1 MTCAHVLGLI
11 DAGPLAD
18 YPRAHLEM
26 AWRHARGC
34 PTCGPALG
42 AATALTAGLHT
53 LPRPAAPPDLEAI
66 VMARIARVERDRQP
80 AEAAAAN
87 ASAGGRWMSW
97 PVWTTALGGVAAGV
111 SIVTT
116 MRPMDLASPKVG
128 GIAASLVA
136 VPHIGASVLI
146 LTAGL
151 VLYVA
156 GLFGSIRDQ
165 GRS

>member
-26 AWRHARGC
+26 AWRHAREC
-34 PTCGPALG
+34 ATCAPALQ
-42 AATALTAGLHT
+42 AAAALTAGLET
-53 LPRPAAPPDLEAI
+53 LPRPAAPLDLEAI

-80 AEAAAAN
+80 AAAAA
-87 ASAGGRWMSW
+87 ASATSGGHWMSW
-97 PVWTTALGGVAAGV
+97 PIWTTVLGGVAAAV

-116 MRPMDLASPKVG
+116 MRPIDLASPKVG

-136 VPHIGASVLI
+136 MPPIGTSALI

-156 GLFGSIRDQ
+156 GLFGSIQDR